1 MIDPL
6 DKTPLRSIGE
16 SPLSPQLAM
25 RVAMLGGIALVLFS
39 IIFFNTS
46 YFSKSLFHVF

>member
-16 SPLSPQLAM
+16 SPLTPQLAM

-39 IIFFNTS
+39 IVFF
-46 YFSKSLFHVF
+46 KLW